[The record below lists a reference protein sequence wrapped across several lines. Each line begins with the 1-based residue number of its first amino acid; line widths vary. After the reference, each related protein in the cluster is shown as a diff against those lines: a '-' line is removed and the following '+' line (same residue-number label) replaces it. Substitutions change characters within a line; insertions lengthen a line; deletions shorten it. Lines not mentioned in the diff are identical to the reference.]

1 MKTKEQ
7 ELRILKFSLC
17 RIELTLRK
25 FFLRKTLFCVFLLYV
40 PIIYLFVDLL
50 AKIIEIVLTK

>member
-1 MKTKEQ
+1 MKTIEQ
-7 ELRILKFSLC
+7 ELRILKFYLC

-50 AKIIEIVLTK
+50 IKIIEIVLTK

>member
-40 PIIYLFVDLL
+40 PIIYLFVDMLV
-50 AKIIEIVLTK
+50 KIIEIMLRK

>member
-7 ELRILKFSLC
+7 ELRILKFYLC
-17 RIELTLRK
+17 RIELNLRK

-40 PIIYLFVDLL
+40 PIIYLFVDML
-50 AKIIEIVLTK
+50 AKIIKIILRK